1 MIDYEIHRT
10 LRRCATC
17 QRELAEGE
25 EFYSALVPHGRQVE
39 RQDHCPACW
48 HGAPEKAVGW
58 WKSHVP
64 HRDAPK
70 TRLAPND
77 VLLGYFQQLEGN
89 REMADTAYVLALLL
103 VRRRV
108 LRVEETLTD
117 AAGREVLVLYCS
129 RDEST
134 HRISAVVPSDQRVA
148 EIQQQLAQL
157 LFASAA

>member
-10 LRRCATC
+10 LRRCMSC

-25 EFYSALVPHGRQVE
+25 AFYSALVSSGHQVQ
-39 RQDHCPACW
+39 RQDECAECW
-48 HGAPEKAVGW
+48 KGAPDKAVGW

-70 TRLAPND
+70 TKLAPND
-77 VLLGYFQQLEGN
+77 VLLGYFLQLEGN

-117 AAGREVLVLYCS
+117 SAGREVLVLYCA
-129 RDEST
+129 RDEAT
-134 HRISAVVPSDQRVA
+134 HRISAVVPSDQRVV
-148 EIQQQLAQL
+148 EIQAQLAQL